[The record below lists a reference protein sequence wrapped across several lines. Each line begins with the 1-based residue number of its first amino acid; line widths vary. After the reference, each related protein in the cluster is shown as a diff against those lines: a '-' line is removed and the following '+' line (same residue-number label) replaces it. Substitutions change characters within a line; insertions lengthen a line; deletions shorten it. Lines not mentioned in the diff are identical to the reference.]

1 MRNFHEQQKF
11 QLKTIINR
19 ANERVSLF
27 QIQKG
32 CFICSIQQRKGK
44 FLYRLCNGFENEH
57 NPHQLTNSTSASS
70 KHNFI
75 ANCNII
81 LTILQSL
88 VGFIHSRNTQSTKTL
103 RNDLYMSTVQSLSQ
117 KIIIQCVTFM
127 TDRLFN
133 STQS

>member
-1 MRNFHEQQKF
+1 MRNLHEQQNF

-27 QIQKG
+27 QIQKLR
-32 CFICSIQQRKGK
+32 FICSIQQRKGK
-44 FLYRLCNGFENEH
+44 FLYRLCNGSENEH
-57 NPHQLTNSTSASS
+57 NPHQLTNSTSALS
-70 KHNFI
+70 KHNFL

-88 VGFIHSRNTQSTKTL
+88 VGFIHPRNTQSTKTL
-103 RNDLYMSTVQSLSQ
+103 RNDVYMSTVRSLSQ
-117 KIIIQCVTFM
+117 KYIFQCVTFM
-127 TDRLFN
+127 TNKLFN